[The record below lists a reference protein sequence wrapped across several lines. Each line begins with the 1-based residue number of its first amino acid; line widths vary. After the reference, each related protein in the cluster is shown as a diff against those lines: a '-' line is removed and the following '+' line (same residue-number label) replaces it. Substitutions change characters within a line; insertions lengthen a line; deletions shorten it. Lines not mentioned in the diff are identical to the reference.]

1 MQENM
6 QQENKLNRRNSRI
19 TCIVFLLAIF
29 GLFAFSITK
38 KDTSFSENENRYLAK
53 KPEFSI
59 QSLYAGEYTKDYE
72 TYITDQF
79 VLRDQWIAMKVYAE
93 KALLK
98 KDINGVFFGKDGYL
112 IERQTED
119 EMKQSTLEKNK
130 KMVEA
135 FVKQYKDKLNI
146 KVMLVPTA
154 SEVLS
159 DKLPKYA
166 TFYDQDPFMDS
177 IYQNIGA
184 NHAVDVRETLR
195 NHKQE
200 PIYYRTDHHWTTLG
214 AYYAYEQWAKQTGIT
229 PYKQDDFMI
238 EEATKD
244 FYGTLYSKVNIPMP
258 ADSIFLYHS
267 KEDKEYRVMIN
278 EKKELGGLYDLSKLK
293 EKDKYSVLLGGNNS
307 YVTIDTNVKN
317 GRKLLVIKDSYAH
330 SIVPFVA
337 NHFESTIML
346 DYRYYNGSTKALI
359 ENEGITDVLI
369 LYNSINF
376 VKDNYIGKLLK

>member
-1 MQENM
+1 MQETV
-6 QQENKLNRRNSRI
+6 QQENKTNRRNSRI
-19 TCIVFLLAIF
+19 TCIVFLFAIF

-38 KDTSFSENENRYLAK
+38 KDSSFSENENRYLAK

-59 QSLYAGEYTKDYE
+59 QSLYEGEYTKEYE

-119 EMKQSTLEKNK
+119 EIKEATLKKN
-130 KMVEA
+130 ETTIEQ
-135 FVKQYKDKLNI
+135 FVKQYEDKLNI
-146 KVMLVPTA
+146 EVMLVPTA

-166 TFYDQDPFMDS
+166 VFYDQDPLMNT

-184 NHAVDVRETLR
+184 AHAVDVRDTLR
-195 NHKQE
+195 EHKE
-200 PIYYRTDHHWTTLG
+200 ESIYYRTDHHWTTLG
-214 AYYAYEQWAKQTGIT
+214 AYYAYEQWAKQVGFT
-229 PYKQDDFMI
+229 PYQPDDFII
-238 EEATKD
+238 EEATKE
-244 FYGTLYSKVNIPMP
+244 FYGTLYSKVNIPME
-258 ADSIFLYHS
+258 ADSIFLYHLN
-267 KEDKEYRVMIN
+267 DKIEYRVMLN
-278 EKKELGGLYDLSKLK
+278 EKKDLGGLYDRSKLE

-307 YVTIDTNVKN
+307 YVTIDTNIKN

-330 SIVPFVA
+330 SFVPFAA
-337 NHFESTIML
+337 NHYESTIML
-346 DYRYYNGSTKALI
+346 DYRYYNGSTKELI
-359 ENEGITDVLI
+359 QKEGITDVLI